1 MSIHALLGTSLDDFE
16 RPTAPPCYEH
26 IIENQILR
34 AMQSEQIDI
43 EDFHYYSARLRKIC
57 DRRKEAA

>member
-1 MSIHALLGTSLDDFE
+1 LSVHTHLGTSLDDLE
-16 RPTAPPCYEH
+16 RADSPPYYERVV
-26 IIENQILR
+26 ETQIVR
-34 AMQSEQIDI
+34 AMQSSLIDN